1 MLLDTL
7 FSFVSM
13 IEVGA
18 KDVNKSYSLKQ
29 MRVYKFWRI
38 MALSLSWVC
47 ERLDG
52 FLRWSLRN
60 TWEKMYSSQ
69 TRVVMM
75 MMMILT
81 CPWIG
86 HFPQP
91 WESFYPSPERRSSSQ
106 LICLVANSL
115 HTGKSTGES
124 DATLCDTAVWHCAHL
139 RRRGLRQPAVN
150 KFTRNTPSFRNSKLH
165 IDRHY
170 DCFGHSQSSWECLNA
185 KPIKLDLFPS
195 SRVSKF

>member
-1 MLLDTL
+1 
-7 FSFVSM
+7 M

-18 KDVNKSYSLKQ
+18 EDVSRSYSLKYT
-29 MRVYKFWRI
+29 RVYKFWRI

-69 TRVVMM
+69 TRVM

-86 HFPQP
+86 HFPLP
-91 WESFYPSPERRSSSQ
+91 WESFYPSPERRSSLQ
-106 LICLVANSL
+106 LICLAASSL
-115 HTGKSTGES
+115 HTGTSTVES
-124 DATLCDTAVWHCAHL
+124 DAILCDTAVWHCVHF
-139 RRRGLRQPAVN
+139 RRRGVRQPAVD
-150 KFTRNTPSFRNSKLH
+150 KLTRNTASFWNNMLH
-165 IDRHY
+165 IDKHY
-170 DCFGHSQSSWECLNA
+170 YCFGLSVVLRILKHN
-185 KPIKLDLFPS
+185 
-195 SRVSKF
+195 

>member
-1 MLLDTL
+1 
-7 FSFVSM
+7 
-13 IEVGA
+13 
-18 KDVNKSYSLKQ
+18 
-29 MRVYKFWRI
+29 

-69 TRVVMM
+69 TSVVMMMM

-91 WESFYPSPERRSSSQ
+91 WESFYPSSERRSSLQ
-106 LICLVANSL
+106 LICLAANSL

-124 DATLCDTAVWHCAHL
+124 DAILCDTAVWHCAQL
-139 RRRGLRQPAVN
+139 RRRGLRQPAVDML
-150 KFTRNTPSFRNSKLH
+150 TRNTASFWN
-165 IDRHY
+165 
-170 DCFGHSQSSWECLNA
+170 
-185 KPIKLDLFPS
+185 IKLFLLNILIQYS
-195 SRVSKF
+195 SIRIKGFI